1 MHQPGRKEGAIPTF
15 DLAEVR
21 RFAADLDARLER
33 CDNGEG
39 VGCANL
45 DDALRHYAKLCCE
58 FCEEV
63 RRWGRAVFAG
73 QVAFDP
79 AVEQVWLDEGVRLHQ
94 RASELWAYGREK
106 EGVCFVLEGGA
117 ALGSAL
123 WYLEQMLAH
132 WVTPKRAVA
141 PLARLGLASTP
152 TLTEETRERIEALRP
167 LPADWQPADPR
178 QRVVFRHLQRRKP

>member
-1 MHQPGRKEGAIPTF
+1 MTTF

-21 RFAADLDARLER
+21 RFAADLDARMER

-39 VGCANL
+39 MECSNL
-45 DDALRHYAKLCCE
+45 DGTLRHYARLCCE
-58 FCEEV
+58 FSEQV
-63 RRWGRAVFAG
+63 RQWGRSVFAG

-79 AVEQVWLDEGVRLHQ
+79 AVEQIWLEGAIRLYR
-94 RASELWAYGREK
+94 RASELWAYGQEK

-123 WYLEQMLAH
+123 WVLERMVVH

-141 PLARLGLASTP
+141 PLARQGLSSTQAAK
-152 TLTEETRERIEALRP
+152 EETRKRVEALPP

-178 QRVVFRHLQRRKP
+178 QQVRFRQLRQRRKP